1 MDILDQLKWILADA
15 DADFWQQELCTSS
28 SVNVT
33 DGIRAEMTAE
43 SGRCGWK
50 VTWPDRNE
58 TKSDETFSYW
68 KDAKDDLRAYLTRKL
83 KDLAY
88 AASPPAKCEM
98 FPT

>member
-1 MDILDQLKWILADA
+1 MSYGVTGGIL
-15 DADFWQQELCTSS
+15 
-28 SVNVT
+28 
-33 DGIRAEMTAE
+33 AEMTAE
-43 SGRCGWK
+43 AGRCGWK

-58 TKSDETFSYW
+58 AKSDETFSNW
-68 KDAKDDLRAYLTRKL
+68 KDTKDDLRAYLMRKQ